1 MLLLVLG
8 RIANALV
15 PYQNK
20 VVVDQLKDRVFA
32 WEAILLYVGL
42 RFLQGSVGL
51 IESLQSYL
59 WIDVGQV
66 QLASTCFLIDRHYCY
81 LHAILA

>member
-1 MLLLVLG
+1 MDWKLRFKIIVCVLLLVLG

-20 VVVDQLKDRVFA
+20 VVVDQLTDSVFA

-42 RFLQGSVGL
+42 KFLQGSVGL
-51 IESLQSYL
+51 IESL
-59 WIDVGQV
+59 
-66 QLASTCFLIDRHYCY
+66 
-81 LHAILA
+81 

>member
-20 VVVDQLKDRVFA
+20 VVVDQLTDGVFA
-32 WEAILLYVGL
+32 WEAIPLYVGL
-42 RFLQGSVGL
+42 RFLQGSVRL

-66 QLASTCFLIDRHYCY
+66 QLASTWFLIDRHYCY
-81 LHAILA
+81 LHAILT